1 MLRIGDK
8 PLDKFWTVVAL
19 GKHISVPI
27 ASFGKDM
34 IRMGFSN
41 SAMFMFYFLA
51 VNGREKVSLRLEM

>member
-1 MLRIGDK
+1 M
-8 PLDKFWTVVAL
+8 AL
-19 GKHISVPI
+19 GKHVSVPI